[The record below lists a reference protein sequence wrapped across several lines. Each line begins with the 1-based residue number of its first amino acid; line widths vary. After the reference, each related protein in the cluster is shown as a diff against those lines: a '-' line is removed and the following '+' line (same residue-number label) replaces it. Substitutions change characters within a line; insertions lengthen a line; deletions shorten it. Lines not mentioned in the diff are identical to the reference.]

1 MSVLKFLAADGF
13 LTVNKHLAKI
23 VGLDAAVLMAEL
35 ASTYNYYESTD
46 QLTDDGMFFET
57 VERIEENT
65 TLTKYQQAK
74 AVTVLTDAG
83 VLETRKIGIPAKRYF
98 KIDEDALFALVDH
111 KKSKNFTTGGQKT
124 EPQEVEKLDR
134 NNNIDKKEKKK
145 ENNNKSATA
154 AERVYQKWSV
164 AELVYQY
171 RLSDSVR
178 QKMLEFFEYRKEIKK
193 PLKSE
198 RSIRSLLKQ
207 VEMQEQAHGAFA
219 VIDVIDRSIQNGW
232 QGLFFDRIQQ
242 GKQQQN
248 RRAEEL
254 DSFYRMANDWAHEQN
269 T

>member
-1 MSVLKFLAADGF
+1 MSILKFLASDGF
-13 LTVNKHLAKI
+13 LTVNKHIARA
-23 VGLDAAVLMAEL
+23 VGLDAAVMLAEL
-35 ASTYNYYESTD
+35 ASSYNYFEMMG
-46 QLTDDGMFFET
+46 QLTDGMFYET
-57 VERIEENT
+57 VEHVEENT
-65 TLTKYQQAK
+65 TLSKYQQAK
-74 AVTVLTDAG
+74 AVKALEDAG
-83 VLETRKIGIPAKRYF
+83 ILTTKKIGIPAKRYF
-98 KIDEDALFALVDH
+98 LINEDAVLALVDY
-111 KKSKNFTTGGQKT
+111 KKSKNFTTGSEKT
-124 EPQEVEKLDR
+124 LQLEVKKPAG

-145 ENNNKSATA
+145 ENNNKVIPVA
-154 AERVYQKWSV
+154 ALL
-164 AELVYQY
+164 AETN
-171 RLSDSVR
+171 LSLPVR
-178 QKMLEFFEYRKEIKK
+178 EKILDFLEYRKEIKK

-269 T
+269 P

>member
-1 MSVLKFLAADGF
+1 MVKDGTYIVIQSWMVNDMNLKGNELLVYAIIYGFTQDGETMFTGSLQYLADWTNSTKQGVSKNLKSLLDKGYIGKREKF
-13 LTVNKHLAKI
+13 INKVKF
-23 VGLDAAVLMAEL
+23 VE
-35 ASTYNYYESTD
+35 YYAT
-46 QLTDDGMFFET
+46 QF
-57 VERIEENT
+57 N
-65 TLTKYQQAK
+65 
-74 AVTVLTDAG
+74 G
-83 VLETRKIGIPAKRYF
+83 VLNKVEQGIKQS
-98 KIDEDALFALVDH
+98 LM
-111 KKSKNFTTGGQKT
+111 GGVKQSLT
-124 EPQEVEKLDR
+124 
-134 NNNIDKKEKKK
+134 NNIDTDKKEDNINKK
-145 ENNNKSATA
+145 KSATA
-154 AERVYQKWSV
+154 AERVYQKFPV

-207 VEMQEQAHGAFA
+207 VETQEQAHGSFA

-254 DSFYRMANDWAHEQN
+254 DSFYRMADDWAHEQN
-269 T
+269 P

>member
-35 ASTYNYYESTD
+35 ASTYNYYESTN

-65 TLTKYQQAK
+65 TLTKYQQSK
-74 AVTVLTDAG
+74 AVSVLTDAG

-98 KIDEDALFALVDH
+98 KIDGDALLALVDH
-111 KKSKNFTTGGQKT
+111 KKSKNFTTVGQKT
-124 EPQEVEKLDR
+124 EPQEGEKLDR
-134 NNNIDKKEKKK
+134 NNNIEKEKKK
-145 ENNNKSATA
+145 ENNNKGIPVA
-154 AERVYQKWSV
+154 ALL
-164 AELVYQY
+164 AETTISLP
-171 RLSDSVR
+171 VR
-178 QKMLEFFEYRKEIKK
+178 EKVLDFIEYRKEIKK
-193 PLKSE
+193 PFKSE

-207 VEMQEQAHGAFA
+207 VETQEQAHGSFA

-242 GKQQQN
+242 GRQQQN
-248 RRAEEL
+248 RKAAEL
-254 DSFYRMANDWAHEQN
+254 DAFYKMAGEFANS
-269 T
+269 

>member
-74 AVTVLTDAG
+74 AVSVLTDAG

-98 KIDEDALFALVDH
+98 KIDESALLALVDH
-111 KKSKNFTTGGQKT
+111 KKSKNFTTGSEKT
-124 EPQEVEKLDR
+124 APLDGEKLDR
-134 NNNIDKKEKKK
+134 NNNIEKEKKK
-145 ENNNKSATA
+145 ENNNKGIPVA
-154 AERVYQKWSV
+154 ALLGETKIS
-164 AELVYQY
+164 LP
-171 RLSDSVR
+171 VR
-178 QKMLEFFEYRKEIKK
+178 EKVLDFLEYRKEIKK
-193 PLKSE
+193 PFKSE

-207 VEMQEQAHGAFA
+207 VETQEQTHGAFA
-219 VIDVIDRSIQNGW
+219 VIDVIDLSIQNGW
-232 QGLFFDRIQQ
+232 QGIFFDKIQQ
-242 GKQQQN
+242 GRPQQN
-248 RRAEEL
+248 RKAAEL
-254 DSFYRMANDWAHEQN
+254 DEFYRMAGEFANS
-269 T
+269 